1 MALWEVKIPVVGAK
15 ADALTDLLAELE
27 MVSWHLYVEP
37 SAEDA
42 FLTGFFE
49 TDAAAERGWEGLR
62 NLVPPE
68 FFSAEPQTIQ
78 VEDRDWK
85 NAYRDHFKAWRFG
98 GLHWVP
104 VWEKER
110 FSPPPGEE
118 VVWLDPGMAF
128 GTGNHE
134 TTRLCVER
142 MVAFRDALREAGRP
156 LEEVEVLDVG
166 CGSGIL
172 AISAAKLGFGLVG
185 GFDIDPEAVGISSE
199 NVLLND
205 LVGRVRLFQADVVT
219 GLLNRTADLI
229 VANIQAD
236 ILCRHVSELVESV
249 KPGGSLVLSGILA
262 SELEGVRSC
271 FLEESELGT
280 ADSRVLGEW
289 ADLLL
294 RL

>member
-1 MALWEVKIPVVGAK
+1 MALWEVKIPVDPAQ
-15 ADALTDLLAELE
+15 ADALTDLLEE
-27 MVSWHLYVEP
+27 MEMISWHLFDEP
-37 SAEDA
+37 HAGEARLS
-42 FLTGFFE
+42 GFFE
-49 TDAAAERGWEGLR
+49 SAKAAERGWKGLR
-62 NLVPPE
+62 KVVPAE
-68 FFSAEPQTIQ
+68 FFCGDPQTAQ

-110 FSPPPGEE
+110 FVPPPGEE

-142 MVAFRDALREAGRP
+142 MVAFRDEWLGAGKP
-156 LEEVEVLDVG
+156 VGGVEVLDVG

-172 AISAAKLGFGLVG
+172 AISAAKLGFGQVG
-185 GFDIDPEAVGISSE
+185 GFDIDPEAVAVSRE
-199 NVLLND
+199 NMILND
-205 LVGRVRLFQADVVT
+205 LEGRIHLFQADVVT
-219 GLLNRTADLI
+219 GLLNRAADLI

-236 ILCRHVSELVESV
+236 ILCRHVAELIESV
-249 KPGGSLVLSGILA
+249 KPGGALVLSGILA
-262 SELEGVRSC
+262 SELDGVRSC
-271 FLEESELGT
+271 FLEESGLEA
-280 ADSRVLGEW
+280 ADSRALGEW
-289 ADLLL
+289 ADLVL